1 MTRLSVLPAIN
12 DVNTVNTR
20 LTDISLIHDFS
31 ITEIL
36 HEINFGDSISV
47 KSAFLTRLE
56 GLNFDF

>member
-1 MTRLSVLPAIN
+1 MLPAIN

-31 ITEIL
+31 ITETL